1 MKHWSIQDSACHESL
16 QDALQLRNDAGKFLH
31 RPSTIQFLNVVRHGL
46 DAKYPL
52 AFGID
57 LQRQLAAVQPE
68 DRQIIRRFLD
78 RHFPLGRLSFPAAVP
93 WPAPVAENRFD
104 RVQIQRCPAAVDQR
118 LENSFH
124 PTAQL
129 EQ

>member
-1 MKHWSIQDSACHESL
+1 M
-16 QDALQLRNDAGKFLH
+16 
-31 RPSTIQFLNVVRHGL
+31 RHGL

-78 RHFPLGRLSFPAAVP
+78 RYFPLGRLSFSAAIP
-93 WPAPVAENRFD
+93 RSAPVTENRFD
-104 RVQIQRCPAAVDQR
+104 RVQIQRRPAAVDQR
-118 LENSFH
+118 LEDSFH

-129 EQ
+129 E